1 MSATRDPWDWLTDQL
16 EAFLTAWEEHESSGP
31 PAIATYA
38 QAVLEAGDLNAEEA
52 GDLQRTLLAE
62 LIKADIEYRLL
73 HSVAP
78 PLEDYLSA
86 HASLRELPV
95 DLLHEDYHLR
105 RRAGE
110 EVSVE
115 DYCERFPGQAEDFR
129 RLLGLDLPEAT
140 TTLYASK
147 RPPLFQLG
155 DLVADEFR
163 LLAMLGEGS
172 FARVY
177 LARQESISRLVALKI
192 TANRGHEA
200 QTIVKLD
207 HPNIIRVVDQRDV
220 PVENMRLLYMEYA
233 PGGTL
238 HEVVRRVQATEPR
251 TGDLLAESVRESME
265 RGGLE
270 ASFPATLREAAW
282 PRIVCDLGIQ
292 LALALDYAHSQGVL
306 HRDIKPANVLLGAN
320 ARPKLA
326 DFNTSFDSQLEGV
339 APAAYFG
346 GSLAYMSPEQL
357 RACNIRCNE
366 RADSLDARSD
376 LYSLAILLWEL
387 LHGQR
392 PYHDAAPTGD
402 WSTLLSEMAQRRE
415 SGAPRG
421 ASGGDPLSRDL
432 QKVLAK
438 CLEPDRERRF
448 GSGAVLARE
457 LQLCL
462 NPDARRLVALEH
474 GRLGRFALARP
485 LLALLIV
492 VVAPNLLAA
501 GLNFAFNWNWVWE
514 NARDATRPFLFIQ
527 GVINVVAFSLGL
539 LWVARRF
546 RPTTRTVEQRVRGE
560 RVPPERLQQARR
572 LALEA
577 GPYSAWIGVSLW
589 GVAGVVY
596 PLALHLKVGTFPW
609 NGYPVFIVDLI
620 TCGLIAGS
628 YPFFLG
634 SLLAAEVFFPVLLDL
649 ADIPHDEAAPL
660 QRLSR
665 QTGLYLQIAAGVP
678 MVTMLLL
685 IPLVFS
691 SPEAKDVYQP
701 ALIGL
706 LIAGIFGLFGTW
718 KAHLRLQRILDAL
731 CYVVR
736 PITL

>member
-1 MSATRDPWDWLTDQL
+1 CGAFPDRVALPSSWGQASADQPRTGNANAPMSKAIHDATRVRARQVITAKRISAGRVMMLTGREGEGGSMYDSTADCAVKAAGSSPCNPVDEARKNRQEPERTCSGMYSGRYTLRVPVLVSCDGRQPAHSSLRTRTFAKSVDVPMSATRDPWDWLTDQL

-220 PVENMRLLYMEYA
+220 PDENMRLLYMEYA

-306 HRDIKPANVLLGAN
+306 HRDIKPANVLVMRALGITVKLIDFGMSKSLLDDNHLTEPGRVMGTPSYLAPEVLLGKPADVRADIYGIGATVYEALVGVPWVKN
-320 ARPKLA
+320 HSRIEQTLHAVLTKQPEPPSKLRPKVPDYVDALVL
-326 DFNTSFDSQLEGV
+326 Q
-339 APAAYFG
+339 
-346 GSLAYMSPEQL
+346 
-357 RACNIRCNE
+357 AC
-366 RADSLDARSD
+366 ARD
-376 LYSLAILLWEL
+376 PN
-387 LHGQR
+387 QR
-392 PYHDAAPTGD
+392 FSDAAEFKRAAD
-402 WSTLLSEMAQRRE
+402 DAMNRAVRE
-415 SGAPRG
+415 EIDAP
-421 ASGGDPLSRDL
+421 
-432 QKVLAK
+432 
-438 CLEPDRERRF
+438 
-448 GSGAVLARE
+448 
-457 LQLCL
+457 
-462 NPDARRLVALEH
+462 
-474 GRLGRFALARP
+474 
-485 LLALLIV
+485 
-492 VVAPNLLAA
+492 
-501 GLNFAFNWNWVWE
+501 
-514 NARDATRPFLFIQ
+514 
-527 GVINVVAFSLGL
+527 
-539 LWVARRF
+539 
-546 RPTTRTVEQRVRGE
+546 
-560 RVPPERLQQARR
+560 
-572 LALEA
+572 
-577 GPYSAWIGVSLW
+577 
-589 GVAGVVY
+589 
-596 PLALHLKVGTFPW
+596 
-609 NGYPVFIVDLI
+609 
-620 TCGLIAGS
+620 
-628 YPFFLG
+628 
-634 SLLAAEVFFPVLLDL
+634 
-649 ADIPHDEAAPL
+649 
-660 QRLSR
+660 
-665 QTGLYLQIAAGVP
+665 
-678 MVTMLLL
+678 
-685 IPLVFS
+685 
-691 SPEAKDVYQP
+691 
-701 ALIGL
+701 
-706 LIAGIFGLFGTW
+706 
-718 KAHLRLQRILDAL
+718 
-731 CYVVR
+731 
-736 PITL
+736 